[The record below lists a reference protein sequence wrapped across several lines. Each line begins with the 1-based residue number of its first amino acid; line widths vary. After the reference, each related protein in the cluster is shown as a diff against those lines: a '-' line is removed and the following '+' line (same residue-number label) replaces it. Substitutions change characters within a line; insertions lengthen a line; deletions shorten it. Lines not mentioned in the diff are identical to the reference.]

1 MQQDGGAGAR
11 YFSPSPRAGGCAWP
25 SFVASAL
32 PIYTNRTIQQKY
44 AELYLFCVFRRLS
57 ALPAAPNAG
66 YPRFFQGFYISRII
80 QFVLF
85 LQNISNCILF
95 IPCRRTACRGA
106 AGGLPPSA
114 IHAPPA
120 AGRQMVYRRRQ
131 CAPPG
136 AEKRTVCRKW
146 QYTPS
151 TLRRT
156 AHGLPQMATRAARSE
171 RAARAARKKECI
183 R

>member
-25 SFVASAL
+25 SFAASAL
-32 PIYTNRTIQQKY
+32 PIYTNCTILQKY
-44 AELYLFCVFRRLS
+44 VEQYPFCLFRRLS
-57 ALPAAPNAG
+57 GPPAAPNAG

-95 IPCRRTACRGA
+95 IPCRRPARRGA
-106 AGGLPPSA
+106 AGGLSQITNTRRPPGEGQRA
-114 IHAPPA
+114 
-120 AGRQMVYRRRQ
+120 VYRRRQ
-131 CAPPG
+131 RAPPG

-146 QYTPS
+146 QHAP
-151 TLRRT
+151 
-156 AHGLPQMATRAARSE
+156 PARSGRRVLPE
-171 RAARAARKKECI
+171 RRNASDD
-183 R
+183 

>member
-1 MQQDGGAGAR
+1 MCGGASVRRCGVQQDGGAGAR

-57 ALPAAPNAG
+57 GLPAAPATR

-95 IPCRRTACRGA
+95 IPCRRTARRRA
-106 AGGLPPSA
+106 ADGLPPSA
-114 IHAPPA
+114 MRAAHSAQGGVRFVANNKHAPPA
-120 AGRQMVYRRRQ
+120 RRR
-131 CAPPG
+131 
-136 AEKRTVCRKW
+136 KT
-146 QYTPS
+146 
-151 TLRRT
+151 
-156 AHGLPQMATRAARSE
+156 HGLPQMATRAARSE
-171 RAARAARKKECI
+171 RATRAARKKECI

>member
-25 SFVASAL
+25 SFAASAL
-32 PIYTNRTIQQKY
+32 PIYTNCTILQKY
-44 AELYLFCVFRRLS
+44 VEQYPFCLFRRLS
-57 ALPAAPNAG
+57 GPPAAPNAG

-95 IPCRRTACRGA
+95 IPCRRPARRGA
-106 AGGLPPSA
+106 AGGLPQMATRAVHSA
-114 IHAPPA
+114 QGGVRFVANNKHAPPA
-120 AGRQMVYRRRQ
+120 RRR
-131 CAPPG
+131 
-136 AEKRTVCRKW
+136 KT
-146 QYTPS
+146 
-151 TLRRT
+151 
-156 AHGLPQMATRAARSE
+156 HGLLQTATRAARSE
-171 RAARAARKKECI
+171 RATRAARKKECI